1 MSEILSNILPLILVV
16 GVVVIKLVSGAKSA
30 SAQNNNAPTDEQ
42 GEDVEEPFIGEN
54 FPTIEVMPEP
64 RKPKKKRPKPSNLQK
79 ESKQKAV
86 VPVAPVN
93 AIEEEH
99 SSVPAKERIRIKT
112 KSDAKRAIIYSEI
125 FNKKY

>member
-30 SAQNNNAPTDEQ
+30 SAQNNDAPDDEQ
-42 GEDVEEPFIGEN
+42 GEVVEKPFIGEN
-54 FPTIEVMPEP
+54 FPTIEIVPEP
-64 RKPKKKRPKPSNLQK
+64 RKPKKEQQKPRKWQK
-79 ESKQKAV
+79 EIKQKPV